1 MEEEHEE
8 VVLQSSKHVCKVC
21 NRRFACGRALGGH
34 MRIHGSA
41 SLNQFSGLEED
52 GGLKRRLV
60 AEEEEEEEEEEEQ
73 EASCGGDHLQIKKN
87 EQMYDLRPNRR
98 RTWRFADLDY
108 SFAAVNGEF
117 CSSKFPVFK
126 NYQACV
132 ECGEEFSSWKSL
144 IRHME
149 CHFDDNK
156 VEGGGEEDED
166 DEQSQSNVKEE
177 EEEEVGVYWDSE
189 SDTERAPE
197 RKKSTKGKRSNR
209 GNNTQ
214 RRPRPSPSSEVEFMA
229 SCLVMLASSGES
241 WEPTIKPS
249 PSLDDDCTTS
259 RARDLKRKRRT
270 PPAALCSGDLKKL
283 VVPMPMPKKMKYEC
297 KTCKKMFASFQAL
310 GGHRASHNKV
320 KGCSAKQDDD
330 LEEEIITS
338 DEDLYKDLPPKSTPD
353 EEESVGLGSVISQKS
368 PWLDLN
374 LPAAPDDDPKWFL
387 ATQTQQ
393 GLCSISTPT

>member
-108 SFAAVNGEF
+108 SFAAVN
-117 CSSKFPVFK
+117 
-126 NYQACV
+126 
-132 ECGEEFSSWKSL
+132 
-144 IRHME
+144 
-149 CHFDDNK
+149 